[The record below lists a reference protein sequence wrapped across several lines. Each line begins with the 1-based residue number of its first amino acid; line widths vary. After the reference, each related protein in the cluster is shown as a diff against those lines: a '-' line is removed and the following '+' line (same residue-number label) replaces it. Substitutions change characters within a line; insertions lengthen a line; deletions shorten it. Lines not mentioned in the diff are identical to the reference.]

1 MNQYIN
7 PLIHILVRSKYLQ
20 FDDDLVVNPST
31 HDMLEGYLYQN
42 NSIKYY
48 IVMLLNILCTMKFF
62 KYGMWL
68 RFILCV
74 SSVMRSLKT
83 KEFMVELLITTI
95 TTLTKHLL
103 FNKHSKY

>member
-1 MNQYIN
+1 
-7 PLIHILVRSKYLQ
+7 
-20 FDDDLVVNPST
+20 
-31 HDMLEGYLYQN
+31 
-42 NSIKYY
+42 
-48 IVMLLNILCTMKFF
+48 MLLNILCAMKFL

-74 SSVMRSLKT
+74 SSVMRSLKI

-103 FNKHSKY
+103 FNKYSKY